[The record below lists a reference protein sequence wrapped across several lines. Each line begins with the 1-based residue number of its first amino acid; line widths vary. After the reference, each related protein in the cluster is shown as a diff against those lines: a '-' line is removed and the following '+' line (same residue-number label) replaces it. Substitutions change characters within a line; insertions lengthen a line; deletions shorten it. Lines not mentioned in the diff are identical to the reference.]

1 MIIDTHLHCWELS
14 SEKYPWNPLASV
26 VPTYAWSVERELVVM
41 DQYGIDKGLLV
52 QPSMYSWDN
61 CYNLVNGLQKY
72 PDRFRMIGLVDPQ
85 ADDVEALIKY
95 LAGEG
100 VSGFRLGP
108 MLRRDI
114 PWYNDPRA
122 DRVWSCCG
130 DLGLIIT
137 LLVIPEQV
145 SGARAAIARFPDNK
159 IIVDHLARPDAAA
172 DTRQLEDL
180 LTLAEFKNVY
190 VKASALSF
198 MSKEP
203 YPHKDIL
210 TYMHRLYQAF
220 GADHLM
226 WGTDT
231 PMSTKPET
239 IPSHLKLVELG
250 LPEASPVEIAMIKGG
265 TASRLLGFSD
275 NAERR

>member
-14 SEKYPWNPLASV
+14 SEKYPWNPLATV
-26 VPTYAWSVERELVVM
+26 APAYAWPVERELAVM

-52 QPSMYSWDN
+52 QPSMYRWDN
-61 CYNLVNGLQKY
+61 SYNLVNGLQKH

-85 ADDVEALIKY
+85 ADDVEAQISN
-95 LAGEG
+95 LAGQG

-114 PWYNDPRA
+114 PWYNDPKA
-122 DRVWSCCG
+122 DRVWARCG
-130 DLGLIIT
+130 QLGLIIT
-137 LLVIPEQV
+137 LLVIPEMV
-145 SGARAAIARFPDNK
+145 AGARASVARFPENK

-172 DTRQLEDL
+172 EPRQLDDL

-198 MSKEP
+198 MSKEA
-203 YPHKDIL
+203 YPHPDIL
-210 TYMHRLYQAF
+210 AYLRRLYQAF
-220 GADHLM
+220 GADRLM

-239 IPSHLKLVELG
+239 IPAQLKLIELA
-250 LPEASPVEIAMIKGG
+250 LPHASPADIALIQGG
-265 TASRLLGFSD
+265 TAARLLGW
-275 NAERR
+275 N

>member
-26 VPTYAWSVERELVVM
+26 APTYAWTVERELDVM

-52 QPSMYSWDN
+52 QPSMYRWDN
-61 CYNLVNGLQKY
+61 RYNLFNGLQKY

-85 ADDVEALIKY
+85 AKNVEMVVRE

-100 VSGFRLGP
+100 VSGVRLAP
-108 MLRRDI
+108 MMRRDI
-114 PWYNDPRA
+114 PWYNDPKA

-130 DLGLIIT
+130 ELGLT

-145 SGARAAIARFPDNK
+145 AGARAAIARFPENK
-159 IIVDHLARPDAAA
+159 IIVDHLARPDAAT
-172 DTRQLEDL
+172 DPRQLEDL
-180 LTLAEFKNVY
+180 LTLAEFKNVF

-203 YPHKDIL
+203 YPHMDIL
-210 TYMHRLYQAF
+210 AYLRRLFQAF
-220 GADHLM
+220 GADRLM

-239 IPSHLKLVELG
+239 IPSQLKLIELG
-250 LPEASPVEIAMIKGG
+250 LPEASPKEIAMIQGN
-265 TASRLLGFSD
+265 TAARLLAW
-275 NAERR
+275 NQN